1 MHDLMSRQCALKI
14 ATALGAI
21 VEDVKLQLKI
31 TELLNS
37 AW

>member
-1 MHDLMSRQCALKI
+1 MHDLMSRQCALKS
-14 ATALGAI
+14 ASALVAI
-21 VEDVKLQLKI
+21 VEHVTLQLKI